1 MMSVNLYNRFCEI
14 FFWEDTRLENK
25 IIEKE
30 NYIIKYQPTDP
41 EPYIEL
47 IKARAIKEYFD
58 KYIFTLLKWLD
69 HFVE

>member
-1 MMSVNLYNRFCEI
+1 MMSVNLYNRFCQI
-14 FFWEDTRLENK
+14 LFCEDTRLQNK

-30 NYIIKYQPTDP
+30 NYIIKYRPTEA

-69 HFVE
+69 HFVK